1 MGFID
6 TIKTTILEWL
16 KTFSNK
22 PSFISSKRLERFAVF
37 TTMLACSIYFLI
49 KSITSCSLTATDLMV
64 VVVAWLG
71 YCGFNVIQGRKDNQ
85 TINKEENGN
94 QIS

>member
-1 MGFID
+1 MGMID
-6 TIKTTILEWL
+6 TIKTTIIEWL

-37 TTMLACSIYFLI
+37 TTMLSCSIYFLI
-49 KSITSCSLTATDLMV
+49 KAITSCSITATDLMIV
-64 VVVAWLG
+64 IVGWLS
-71 YCGFNVIQGRKDNQ
+71 YAGFNTIQGRKDNQ

-94 QIS
+94 QVS